1 MAHLSDHPSL
11 CLHLIAL
18 VKSYFLV
25 FDARADA
32 RKKEE
37 VQFEG
42 PSSSGQIASRTFATG
57 KMLVLE
63 VKGQGNQE
71 QQTNHEFL
79 SDPIRAANPPKSFL
93 SHFCFLSCVST
104 ASDA

>member
-11 CLHLIAL
+11 CLYLKAL
-18 VKSYFLV
+18 VKSYFHVL
-25 FDARADA
+25 DTRAGA

-42 PSSSGQIASRTFATG
+42 SSSSGQIASRTFATG

-63 VKGQGNQE
+63 VKG
-71 QQTNHEFL
+71 
-79 SDPIRAANPPKSFL
+79 
-93 SHFCFLSCVST
+93 
-104 ASDA
+104 

>member
-1 MAHLSDHPSL
+1 LTT
-11 CLHLIAL
+11 L

-25 FDARADA
+25 FDIRAGA

-37 VQFEG
+37 FQSEV
-42 PSSSGQIASRTFATG
+42 PSSSGRTASRTFATG

-71 QQTNHEFL
+71 QQTKHEFL
-79 SDPIRAANPPKSFL
+79 SERVRAVNALKSFL
-93 SHFCFLSCVST
+93 GHFCFLACVST
-104 ASDA
+104 ACDPWARTS

>member
-1 MAHLSDHPSL
+1 MPFFERSCQVLFS
-11 CLHLIAL
+11 
-18 VKSYFLV
+18 V
-25 FDARADA
+25 FNTRAGA
-32 RKKEE
+32 RKKEKEE

-93 SHFCFLSCVST
+93 SHFCFLLCIST
-104 ASDA
+104 ANNA